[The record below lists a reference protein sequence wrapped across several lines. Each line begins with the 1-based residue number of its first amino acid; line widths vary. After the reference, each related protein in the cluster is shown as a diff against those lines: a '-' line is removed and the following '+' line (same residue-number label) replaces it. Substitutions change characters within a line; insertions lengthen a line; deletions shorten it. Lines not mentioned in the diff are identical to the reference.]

1 MIVTWLWHYLG
12 SNWVEVTG
20 WSTTLVGIWLTTR
33 RNLWCWPITLVAD
46 VIYLIVFYRAQ
57 LLSDALLQVFFI
69 VFTIYGWWNW
79 ANGVRR
85 EGTVRIAPLPFRN
98 AAIAILAGVAGTFVL
113 ASVAI
118 RLHASLPYLDAAL
131 ASFSLVASW
140 WDARRHIA
148 NWWLWI
154 VVDTVLRGRVC
165 AQEHVVYHDLL
176 CAAGRARRTG
186 IARLAARAGY
196 GSDSQLNDIVQRLAV
211 DVAAQLVG
219 RDRSERAANSGLEP
233 PMWGVMSRL
242 GQRQSGCPSGNG
254 SGSVTSRAAR
264 IARVQRLT
272 SASVCTMGPR
282 AALTRSA
289 PWRIRSN

>member
-154 VVDTVLRGRVC
+154 VVDTFYVVEYVLKSMWFTTILY
-165 AQEHVVYHDLL
+165 ALL
-176 CAAGRARRTG
+176 VG
-186 IARLAARAGY
+186 
-196 GSDSQLNDIVQRLAV
+196 LAV
-211 DVAAQLVG
+211 LGLRDWRRAPATAQ
-219 RDRSERAANSGLEP
+219 
-233 PMWGVMSRL
+233 
-242 GQRQSGCPSGNG
+242 
-254 SGSVTSRAAR
+254 T
-264 IARVQRLT
+264 
-272 SASVCTMGPR
+272 AS
-282 AALTRSA
+282 
-289 PWRIRSN
+289 

>member
-1 MIVTWLWHYLG
+1 MIVQWLWHYLV

-33 RNLWCWPITLVAD
+33 RNLWCWPITLAAD
-46 VIYLIVFYRAQ
+46 VLYLVVFYRAQ

-79 ANGVRR
+79 ANGMRQ
-85 EGTVRIAPLPFRN
+85 EGTVRIAPLHLRN

-113 ASVAI
+113 AAIAI

-154 VVDTVLRGRVC
+154 VVDTFYVVEYVIKSMWFTTVLY
-165 AQEHVVYHDLL
+165 ALL
-176 CAAGRARRTG
+176 IGLAILGLRDWRRAPIT
-186 IARLAARAGY
+186 
-196 GSDSQLNDIVQRLAV
+196 Q
-211 DVAAQLVG
+211 
-219 RDRSERAANSGLEP
+219 
-233 PMWGVMSRL
+233 
-242 GQRQSGCPSGNG
+242 
-254 SGSVTSRAAR
+254 T
-264 IARVQRLT
+264 
-272 SASVCTMGPR
+272 AS
-282 AALTRSA
+282 
-289 PWRIRSN
+289 